1 MVHHTNLGFPTD
13 GRFDPDITNN
23 QRGGSWLVKLS
34 LIWRQ
39 KEEEEEEE
47 SLEKS
52 EKCIS
57 LT

>member
-23 QRGGSWLVKLS
+23 QRGGSWMVKLR
-34 LIWRQ
+34 LIRRQ
-39 KEEEEEEE
+39 EEEEEEE